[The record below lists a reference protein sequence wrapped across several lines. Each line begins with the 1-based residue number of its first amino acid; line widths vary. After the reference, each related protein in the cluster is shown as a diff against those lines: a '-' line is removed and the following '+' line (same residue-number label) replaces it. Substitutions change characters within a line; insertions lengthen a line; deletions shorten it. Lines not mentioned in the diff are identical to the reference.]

1 MPRTAAGLDD
11 VLISPA
17 SADSSME
24 FYRGGQPAAKALATI
39 AACGLGGFNA
49 TTGGDE
55 PHCYVRFCRVDLHE
69 ALSMPTMALTCCCCC
84 CLWPRWAAFL
94 HRALDVDYFRLAFFY
109 PESYSKADYIR
120 E

>member
-17 SADSSME
+17 SGDSSME
-24 FYRGGQPAAKALATI
+24 FHRGGQPAAKALATI